1 MSSTHALAVL
11 RTRSASDWLREPS
24 KSGLSP
30 AAPDPKCSL
39 HLCLTAREQV
49 VMLRSGA
56 NRNMHQGE
64 EVRLRSGSLA
74 RERKHL
80 ALCINNKEE
89 VKSYHRCCSHSGGP
103 ALQKIERSEEDNK
116 SSSHREQQQ
125 HLEIKATIIQRAW
138 RASMSRKL
146 TPKVLDEN
154 RTRHGWEETRTSEKL
169 LNPVVTSDIFP
180 DQLKT
185 LQRGYKHVNDEAL
198 RLQSNHLT
206 MDLDNNININL
217 PPMETKVLIIQRAWR
232 GFLQRQEVE
241 KRSPSPPS
249 LSSSDKMSMSI
260 SMMTLSDGSTPDYR
274 EDGMDLGSDAS
285 SRSSSESNSNKV
297 TPCSPSLD
305 LANLEDYKSSPSP
318 DLGTLDDYEEDED
331 YQEYKKKVMEEWESE
346 YGEEYTSPQP
356 PGQDESKESAVNGS
370 SLKEGYRKS
379 ANARSLAEEFQDV
392 KTVPPLPAPAG
403 RTATSV
409 ATVPDELK
417 QNGNLILHQS
427 NQLHSSSTAEGG
439 PETPKAGHRSSGK
452 GRGSRSSG
460 RGAGGGGGGDGG
472 GGGSGGTGGPMREYR
487 EEEESVEEEPLPT
500 MDWAA
505 LERHLAG
512 LQCREQENQNLNHN
526 QNHMGKTNYTSAQK
540 NERESIRQ
548 KLALGSFFDDGPGIY
563 TSCSKSGKPSLSSR
577 LQSGMN
583 LQICF
588 VNDSG
593 SDKDSDADDS
603 KTETSLDTP
612 LSPMSKQSSSYSD
625 RDTTEDDSESLEDM
639 DFLSRQ
645 KKLQAE
651 AKLALAMAKP
661 MAKMQVEVEKQN
673 RKKSPVADLLPHMPH
688 ISECLMKR
696 SLKPTDLRDMTLGQ
710 LQVIVNDLHSQIESL
725 NEELVQLL
733 LIRDELHME
742 QDAMLVDI
750 EDLTRH
756 AESQQKHLAER
767 TLSK

>member
-1 MSSTHALAVL
+1 MLKNGTY
-11 RTRSASDWLREPS
+11 RS
-24 KSGLSP
+24 
-30 AAPDPKCSL
+30 
-39 HLCLTAREQV
+39 
-49 VMLRSGA
+49 MY
-56 NRNMHQGE
+56 QGE
-64 EVRLRSGSLA
+64 EARLRSGSLAVA

-80 ALCINNKEE
+80 ALCISNQEE
-89 VKSYHRCCSHSGGP
+89 GKRYHRYCNHSGGQAVP
-103 ALQKIERSEEDNK
+103 KVERNRSRRSEEEDDN
-116 SSSHREQQQ
+116 SPHRREQQQ
-125 HLEIKATIIQRAW
+125 HLETKAIVIQRAW
-138 RASMSRKL
+138 RASKSRRGSCKRC
-146 TPKVLDEN
+146 VEEN
-154 RTRHGWEETRTSEKL
+154 SGRENDITIPSEDLQTNIDTSGFSTEE
-169 LNPVVTSDIFP
+169 
-180 DQLKT
+180 LKS
-185 LQRGYKHVNDEAL
+185 LQSGFKHVNDGEFQ
-198 RLQSNHLT
+198 LQSNQLT
-206 MDLDNNININL
+206 MNLDNSININM

-232 GFLQRQEVE
+232 DFLQRQEAE

-249 LSSSDKMSMSI
+249 LSSSDKMSTSI
-260 SMMTLSDGSTPDYR
+260 SMTTLSDGSTPDYR

-305 LANLEDYKSSPSP
+305 LATLESYKSSPSL
-318 DLGTLDDYEEDED
+318 DLVTLEDYEEDED
-331 YQEYKKKVMEEWESE
+331 YQEYKKKVIEEWESE
-346 YGEEYTSPQP
+346 YGEDYTSPQL
-356 PGQDESKESAVNGS
+356 PGQEEGGGGGVVGVGGLGGGFRKTVNS
-370 SLKEGYRKS
+370 
-379 ANARSLAEEFQDV
+379 RSLAEEFQDV
-392 KTVPPLPAPAG
+392 KTVPPLPAPGG
-403 RTATSV
+403 RTATS
-409 ATVPDELK
+409 AAAVPEELK
-417 QNGNLILHQS
+417 QNGNLILPRS
-427 NQLHSSSTAEGG
+427 SQLHSPGASQGG
-439 PETPKAGHRSSGK
+439 TGTPKPSRRSSSQ
-452 GRGSRSSG
+452 GRGSRG
-460 RGAGGGGGGDGG
+460 TGGGGGGG
-472 GGGSGGTGGPMREYR
+472 GGGSGGSGGTGGRMGGYR
-487 EEEESVEEEPLPT
+487 EEECVEEEPLPT

-512 LQCREQENQNLNHN
+512 LQCREQENQNLNQN
-526 QNHMGKTNYTSAQK
+526 QNHSMGKTNYTSAQK

-625 RDTTEDDSESLEDM
+625 RDTTEEDSESLEDM

-756 AESQQKHLAER
+756 AESQQKHMAAEK
-767 TLSK
+767 TPSK

>member
-1 MSSTHALAVL
+1 MYVL
-11 RTRSASDWLREPS
+11 VPAETRP
-24 KSGLSP
+24 
-30 AAPDPKCSL
+30 
-39 HLCLTAREQV
+39 
-49 VMLRSGA
+49 
-56 NRNMHQGE
+56 
-64 EVRLRSGSLA
+64 
-74 RERKHL
+74 
-80 ALCINNKEE
+80 ALCTLQLTHIH
-89 VKSYHRCCSHSGGP
+89 SPHTHGLHRLTHMHTLTSLIQRISFFFSWYP
-103 ALQKIERSEEDNK
+103 DSLLLWVDIF
-116 SSSHREQQQ
+116 SSSCFYKWRVFHLSLTLDSSQQ
-125 HLEIKATIIQRAW
+125 
-138 RASMSRKL
+138 
-146 TPKVLDEN
+146 V
-154 RTRHGWEETRTSEKL
+154 G
-169 LNPVVTSDIFP
+169 
-180 DQLKT
+180 
-185 LQRGYKHVNDEAL
+185 
-198 RLQSNHLT
+198 HLT
-206 MDLDNNININL
+206 
-217 PPMETKVLIIQRAWR
+217 Q
-232 GFLQRQEVE
+232 
-241 KRSPSPPS
+241 
-249 LSSSDKMSMSI
+249 
-260 SMMTLSDGSTPDYR
+260 
-274 EDGMDLGSDAS
+274 
-285 SRSSSESNSNKV
+285 
-297 TPCSPSLD
+297 
-305 LANLEDYKSSPSP
+305 
-318 DLGTLDDYEEDED
+318 
-331 YQEYKKKVMEEWESE
+331 
-346 YGEEYTSPQP
+346 
-356 PGQDESKESAVNGS
+356 
-370 SLKEGYRKS
+370 
-379 ANARSLAEEFQDV
+379 
-392 KTVPPLPAPAG
+392 
-403 RTATSV
+403 
-409 ATVPDELK
+409 
-417 QNGNLILHQS
+417 
-427 NQLHSSSTAEGG
+427 
-439 PETPKAGHRSSGK
+439 
-452 GRGSRSSG
+452 
-460 RGAGGGGGGDGG
+460 
-472 GGGSGGTGGPMREYR
+472 
-487 EEEESVEEEPLPT
+487 
-500 MDWAA
+500 
-505 LERHLAG
+505 
-512 LQCREQENQNLNHN
+512 
-526 QNHMGKTNYTSAQK
+526 AQK

-639 DFLSRQ
+639 DFVSRQ

>member
-1 MSSTHALAVL
+1 
-11 RTRSASDWLREPS
+11 
-24 KSGLSP
+24 
-30 AAPDPKCSL
+30 
-39 HLCLTAREQV
+39 
-49 VMLRSGA
+49 
-56 NRNMHQGE
+56 
-64 EVRLRSGSLA
+64 
-74 RERKHL
+74 
-80 ALCINNKEE
+80 
-89 VKSYHRCCSHSGGP
+89 
-103 ALQKIERSEEDNK
+103 
-116 SSSHREQQQ
+116 
-125 HLEIKATIIQRAW
+125 
-138 RASMSRKL
+138 
-146 TPKVLDEN
+146 
-154 RTRHGWEETRTSEKL
+154 
-169 LNPVVTSDIFP
+169 
-180 DQLKT
+180 
-185 LQRGYKHVNDEAL
+185 
-198 RLQSNHLT
+198 
-206 MDLDNNININL
+206 
-217 PPMETKVLIIQRAWR
+217 
-232 GFLQRQEVE
+232 
-241 KRSPSPPS
+241 
-249 LSSSDKMSMSI
+249 
-260 SMMTLSDGSTPDYR
+260 MTDYR

-297 TPCSPSLD
+297 TPCS
-305 LANLEDYKSSPSP
+305 EYKSSPS
-318 DLGTLDDYEEDED
+318 LELATLEDYEEDED
-331 YQEYKKKVMEEWESE
+331 YQHYKKRVIEEWESE
-346 YGEEYTSPQP
+346 YGGDFTDNREPAEE
-356 PGQDESKESAVNGS
+356 GDAGGNFRKAVNS
-370 SLKEGYRKS
+370 
-379 ANARSLAEEFQDV
+379 RSLAEEFQDV
-392 KTVPPLPAPAG
+392 KIPPPPL
-403 RTATSV
+403 TDHSATL
-409 ATVPDELK
+409 AAAVPEELK
-417 QNGNLILHQS
+417 QNGNLIMP
-427 NQLHSSSTAEGG
+427 STHHLPSPTTGG
-439 PETPKAGHRSSGK
+439 GKTLPKPSQRTSGT
-452 GRGSRSSG
+452 
-460 RGAGGGGGGDGG
+460 GGGGGGLGG
-472 GGGSGGTGGPMREYR
+472 GGGCGGTGGLGFYRMGEYR
-487 EEEESVEEEPLPT
+487 DDYVEESQLPT

-512 LQCREQENQNLNHN
+512 LQFREQENHN
-526 QNHMGKTNYTSAQK
+526 QNQGLGRTNSTNAQK

-625 RDTTEDDSESLEDM
+625 RDTTEEDSESLEDM

-673 RKKSPVADLLPHMPH
+673 RKKSPVADLLPHLPH

-756 AESQQKHLAER
+756 AESQQKHMAEK
-767 TLSK
+767 TPSK